1 MLNLTFIFLRS
12 IMFAFNF
19 IKKPLQIGAL
29 CASSSQLACAMSEN
43 VDIEKARFIAE
54 IGAGTGA
61 LTKQILRKKSKNAH
75 FFAVEID
82 EKMSEIL
89 RIKYPN
95 LDIKNDKAQNLSS
108 ILQNKNIA
116 GLDLIISSIPW
127 TFLKSKEQD
136 ELLETIYKNLNQNG
150 YFTTFAYV
158 FATSP
163 KKRKQFKNKLFE
175 LFAEV
180 QSSKIIWRNI
190 PPAFIF
196 RCRK

>member
-1 MLNLTFIFLRS
+1 
-12 IMFAFNF
+12 MFAFNF